1 VRKEQSAKPAFYVA
15 AIILTFFGT
24 YLLVRWCASSF
35 DSATPLRIILGVIAA
50 ALIGFS
56 LLGII
61 RNRAA
66 PSPDDSTARTR
77 KRRAYAFITGAEAL
91 GIYVLTNV
99 LTTRGHAEWINA
111 ALILIVGLHFL
122 PLARVFKHRAY
133 LATGAALIAIAI
145 VLPQF
150 ATGGAGSPLLL
161 LFSGL
166 VLWLTAAHCL
176 WLNRNLNAVAA
187 N

>member
-1 VRKEQSAKPAFYVA
+1 VRKEQSGKPAFYVA

-24 YLLVRWCASSF
+24 YLLVRWCASSS
-35 DSATPLRIILGVIAA
+35 DRATPLLIVVGVIAT

-56 LLGII
+56 LRGLI

-66 PSPDDSTARTR
+66 PSLDDGATRSR

-91 GIYVLTNV
+91 GIYVIANV
-99 LTTRGHAEWINA
+99 LSNRGHAEWINA

-122 PLARVFKHRAY
+122 PLARLFISRAY
-133 LATGAALIAIAI
+133 LATGVALIAIAI

-150 ATGGAGSPLLL
+150 AAGGARSPLLL

-166 VLWLTAAHCL
+166 VLWITAAHCL
-176 WLNRNLNAVAA
+176 WLNRNLSAVATT
-187 N
+187 